1 MSIIKDQRENVPL
14 DEKIAL
20 VDEWV
25 VEFSQSNE
33 LKEIDRRILR
43 DVLEV
48 YGARWE
54 TVESKRGSLG
64 KSTNEGRAPA
74 MRVTWG
80 DRFEEYKK
88 WTREYVSSY
97 EKKTGSTLPALKPS
111 GIKTSGMIQFFGE
124 ITALA
129 GLTENE
135 LPFQL
140 IKQKLETR
148 ARNGRASAEGRKQ
161 DRVKIRVPTSE
172 KPILLSSFPPEFPN
186 KAWEKIKSW
195 KE

>member
-1 MSIIKDQRENVPL
+1 MSIMKDQKENVPP

-25 VEFSQSNE
+25 VEFSRSNE
-33 LKEIDRRILR
+33 LKEIDRGFLR

-54 TVESKRGSLG
+54 MVESKRESLG
-64 KSTNEGRAPA
+64 KYTNKGRAPA
-74 MRVTWG
+74 MRIIWG

-97 EKKTGSTLPALKPS
+97 EEKTGSTLPALKPS

-140 IKQKLETR
+140 IRQKLETR
-148 ARNGRASAEGRKQ
+148 ARNGRAWVEGRKQ
-161 DRVKIRVPTSE
+161 DRVRIRVPKSE